1 MCISDPSYSPTTPAR
16 PSRRSTRATNRP
28 SGRRM
33 TGLHRGRGRPA
44 PVQSSRRTVSW
55 GDAAPPSASE
65 SATCAAA
72 SPQETILRLLW
83 IGAGLPRPRCNVVIR
98 RPDGRF
104 VARVDLLD
112 DHAGVVGEYDGSYH
126 ASSVR
131 RSDDARRQA
140 ELESLG
146 LVVVRATG

>member
-1 MCISDPSYSPTTPAR
+1 M
-16 PSRRSTRATNRP
+16 
-28 SGRRM
+28 
-33 TGLHRGRGRPA
+33 
-44 PVQSSRRTVSW
+44 
-55 GDAAPPSASE
+55 
-65 SATCAAA
+65 
-72 SPQETILRLLW
+72 
-83 IGAGLPRPRCNVVIR
+83 VIR

-112 DHAGVVGEYDGSYH
+112 DRAGVVGEYDGSYH

-146 LVVVRATG
+146 LVVVRATGHDVEDRRRSAWRERLRMAYRRAARTTERAWIVSED